1 MESGGNGRD
10 LGDFYRD
17 DTNFMVPELCSN
29 ICSSLGLRYI
39 GLQYRYYSLNN
50 TETNTDLKAL
60 NIYKR
65 NMLWI

>member
-29 ICSSLGLRYI
+29 ISSSLGLKYI

-50 TETNTDLKAL
+50 TETNNDL
-60 NIYKR
+60 
-65 NMLWI
+65 